1 MVTSFRSIAGFS
13 LNARIVL
20 SYTLAKGLTLAIQG
34 LVYNLFLLSL
44 HFSPALIGLLDAM
57 PAVTVLVLGVPMGVL
72 ADRIGRRSLLLWCGF
87 LNPVSLLGL
96 ALFTDPAG
104 QIGFGL
110 ANGMLGSFY
119 WIAYPAMIMES
130 SNDDNRQLLFSLNS
144 MLMLG
149 VGSLGYIIGGSVTSI
164 AAGVLHQSAGSTE
177 PLRWAMIS
185 MAVVGLLG
193 AIPLVWLRE
202 EPRRVRGPHEA
213 RRRYNLGL
221 FARLLGPD
229 ALLSFGAGAVL
240 SFNQLYF
247 ATVYGLAAGPLGVFL
262 TLAGVVGALGALAS
276 PPLVRRLGQA
286 RAAISLQAG
295 SVALIVALALA
306 PGLAVAMGVY
316 AVWWVIR
323 SAIDPTYTG
332 FAMAQAPADQRST
345 LSGLYSVT
353 WAVGFSSGPF
363 ATGWLRDLTHGFTV
377 PFLLAAVCYGV
388 ASVLLYVFFVRGRR
402 AAAVVAG
409 AAGSAAAR

>member
-1 MVTSFRSIAGFS
+1 VSTYLRSIAGFS
-13 LNARIVL
+13 LNAKIVL

-44 HFSPALIGLLDAM
+44 HFSPTLIGLLDAM
-57 PAVTVLVLGVPMGVL
+57 PAVTVLALGVPMGML
-72 ADRIGRRSLLLWCGF
+72 ADRIGRRSLLLWCSF

-96 ALFTDPAG
+96 ALFTDPAW

-130 SNDDNRQLLFSLNS
+130 SDDDNRQLLFSLNS

-149 VGSLGYIIGGSVTSI
+149 VGSLGYAIGGGVTSI
-164 AAGVLHQSAGSTE
+164 AAGVLHQSAASTE

-193 AIPLVWLRE
+193 AIPLLWLRE
-202 EPRRVRGPHEA
+202 APRRVRSPHEA
-213 RRRYNLGL
+213 RRYNLGL

-247 ATVYGLAAGPLGVFL
+247 ATVYGLAAGPLGAFL
-262 TLAGVVGALGALAS
+262 TLAGVVGSLGALAS

-306 PGLAVAMGVY
+306 PGLAVAMAVY

-332 FAMAQAPADQRST
+332 FAMTQAPAEQRST

-363 ATGWLRDLTHGFTV
+363 ATGWLRGLTHGFTV

-388 ASVLLYVFFVRGRR
+388 ASALLYVFFVRGRR
-402 AAAVVAG
+402 ATPVVAS
-409 AAGSAAAR
+409 ATGSAAAR